1 MSWNTVKFDGIG
13 ARHVTVTKGG
23 TITLG
28 THEGKA
34 CYVHTDGTLY
44 VGEADKPLFGVI
56 KAIATSQITVQDQ
69 GYVEVPYTGS
79 APTVGSYNKLEC
91 GASGAVQVD
100 ATNGVPMMVMSV
112 DTDDSTCVI
121 KLP

>member
-1 MSWNTVKFDGIG
+1 MSWNTVKFNGIG

-28 THEGKA
+28 THEGQS

-44 VGEADKPLFGVI
+44 VGDSDKALFGVI
-56 KAIATSQITVQDQ
+56 KAIGTSQITVQDQ
-69 GYVEVPYTGS
+69 GYAEVSYTGS
-79 APTVGSYNKLEC
+79 APTVGSYNNLEC
-91 GASGAVQVD
+91 GASGTVQVD
-100 ATNGVPMMVMSV
+100 ASNGVPMMVMSV
-112 DTDDSTCVI
+112 DTDASTCVI